1 MPHFRGLV
9 LGTEAPELM
18 VPKSEVV
25 SSNCEEGSE
34 RHDLGGP
41 EVRRLKPGEH
51 ESLGKGER
59 VEEGLSFIKK
69 EFLCSFLFFG
79 VDSALMP
86 FLSSPTSDFLHGLDL
101 PANSSWL

>member
-1 MPHFRGLV
+1 MPHFRGLI
-9 LGTEAPELM
+9 LGPEAPELM

-34 RHDLGGP
+34 RDDLGGP
-41 EVRRLKPGEH
+41 VVRRMTPGEH

-79 VDSALMP
+79 VDSAFML
-86 FLSSPTSDFLHGLDL
+86 LSPISDFPHGLDL
-101 PANSSWL
+101 PPSSSWLW